1 MRIRRLKGI
10 AVVGIVALLSGTL
23 LGGEVSA
30 QGKAATLEPFLK
42 AADFEKLG
50 LKGVALAPPDAYDRV
65 EQLGFELASD
75 STMVVVLSKIGSDG
89 SGGTLK
95 PVVEM
100 LAKDPVAVSGVGD
113 EAYSFLGGVAFAFRK
128 GKATFQMMSGLDL
141 ANGAKPFLTKDQLA
155 ALAKV
160 VCSRL

>member
-1 MRIRRLKGI
+1 MMIRRLKGI

-30 QGKAATLEPFLK
+30 QGKAATLEPLLK

-65 EQLGFELASD
+65 EQLGFEIASD
-75 STMVVVLSKIGSDG
+75 STMVVVLSRIGSGD
-89 SGGTLK
+89 SGGTLR

-128 GKATFQMMSGLDL
+128 GKATYQMMSGLDL

>member
-1 MRIRRLKGI
+1 MMIRRLKGI

-23 LGGEVSA
+23 PGGEVSA
-30 QGKAATLEPFLK
+30 QDKAATLEPLLR
-42 AADFEKLG
+42 AADFEKIG
-50 LKGVALAPPDAYDRV
+50 LKGVTLAPPDAYDRV
-65 EQLGFELASD
+65 EQLGFEIASD
-75 STMVVVLSKIGSDG
+75 STMVVVLSRIGSGD
-89 SGGTLK
+89 SGGTLR

-128 GKATFQMMSGLDL
+128 GKATYQMMSGLDL

-160 VCSRL
+160 VFSRL

>member
-1 MRIRRLKGI
+1 MRGGRLTSI
-10 AVVGIVALLSGTL
+10 AVVGIAALFFGTIL
-23 LGGEVSA
+23 AGGALA
-30 QGKAATLEPFLK
+30 QGKAGTLEPLLK
-42 AADFEKLG
+42 AADIEKLG
-50 LKGVALAPPDAYDRV
+50 LKGVTLAPPDAYDRV

-75 STMVVVLSKIGSDG
+75 STMVVVLSRIGTGD
-89 SGGTLK
+89 SGGTLR
-95 PVVEM
+95 PVVEL

-155 ALAKV
+155 ALAKT